1 MSVCLAFNGQLSE
14 YHRSAHGGAGI
25 PNNKGVHASGVIRQ
39 NSLTMPPTMLPTL
52 FYKTAEFNGEK
63 SGDKDAFK
71 GNKFKSE

>member
-1 MSVCLAFNGQLSE
+1 
-14 YHRSAHGGAGI
+14 
-25 PNNKGVHASGVIRQ
+25 
-39 NSLTMPPTMLPTL
+39 MLPTL